1 MKRLVFIPFIL
12 LVLLSLVLSP
22 PNASADE
29 LMEFMT
35 AVERYTSSYNHWD
48 VDTLVDIEAEAIG
61 LDSYSKYLVNNKT
74 IEKQRTKKG
83 MKEIL
88 SQYEYYNVQMLTLQA
103 DVFGNTG
110 VASGSVNISRKH
122 KEYPIVSAKI
132 RWSSTWI
139 KKDGEWKLIFFH
151 RELIDAWR

>member
-1 MKRLVFIPFIL
+1 MKRLAFIPFVL
-12 LVLLSLVLSP
+12 LVLLSPVL
-22 PNASADE
+22 NAPDAGADE

-35 AVERYTSSYNHWD
+35 AVERYTSSYNYWD
-48 VDTLVDIEAEAIG
+48 VDTIVDIEAEAIG
-61 LDSYSKYLVNNKT
+61 LNSYSKYLVDNKT
-74 IEKQRTKKG
+74 IDKQRTKKAL
-83 MKEIL
+83 KESL
-88 SQYEYYNVQMLTLQA
+88 SQYEYYDVHMLTLQA

-122 KEYPIVSAKI
+122 REYPIVSAKT